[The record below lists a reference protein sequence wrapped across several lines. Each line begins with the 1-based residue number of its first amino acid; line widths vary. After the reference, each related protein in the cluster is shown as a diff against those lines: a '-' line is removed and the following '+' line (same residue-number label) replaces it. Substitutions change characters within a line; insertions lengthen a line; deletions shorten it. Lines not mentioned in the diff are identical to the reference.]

1 MKYLVVVL
9 LAGAVVWV
17 AGAEEKPAVASARK
31 AEDVVARVNGVAIKW
46 EELDRAC
53 TAYTRQFGGEG
64 AGALPESQLERLR
77 YDLLGEM
84 ITREV
89 LFQAAK
95 GAAPTNLEAQV
106 RAQLQQT
113 KAQAGGEEAF
123 AKALAEIG
131 GTPAEFE
138 ERIRESLLIQHNV
151 REYVEPRLSVSAEDV
166 KKFYETNRNRF
177 ATPEQ
182 VRASHILILVPP
194 EATPEIRTQKLA
206 QIKAALSLARSG
218 EKFEDLARK
227 FSEDPG
233 SAASGGDLRYFA
245 RGQMVKEFEE
255 AAFRLK
261 PGEISD
267 IVTTQYGYHIIK
279 VSDRRAA
286 GERTFDEVKDDIER
300 YLKNLKGQELA
311 QQYVKNLRE
320 KAQIE
325 ILLPKP
331 TTAGGLTPAGDA
343 DRPAVETAPVPA
355 PKP

>member
-1 MKYLVVVL
+1 MQHFAVVL
-9 LAGAVVWV
+9 LAAAL
-17 AGAEEKPAVASARK
+17 AGTVCAEDKPASPAAHK
-31 AEDVVARVNGVAIKW
+31 PDDVVARVGDSTIKW
-46 EELDRAC
+46 EDLDKAC
-53 TAYTRQFGGEG
+53 TAYTRQFSGSGRTF
-64 AGALPESQLERLR
+64 PESQMDRLR

-106 RAQLQQT
+106 KLQLEQT

-123 AKALAEIG
+123 AAALADIG

-138 ERIRESLLIQHNV
+138 KRIRETLLIQNSV
-151 REYVEPRLSVSAEDV
+151 RDYVEPRVKVTEDDA
-166 KKFYETNRNRF
+166 KKFYDTNRGKF

-194 EATPEIRTQKLA
+194 EATAEVRTQKLA
-206 QIKAALSLARSG
+206 QIKAAAALAKSG
-218 EKFEDLARK
+218 EKFEDLAKK

-233 SAASGGDLRYFA
+233 SAANGGDLRYFG

-255 AAFRLK
+255 AAFALK

-267 IVTTQYGYHIIK
+267 IVTTQYGYHILK
-279 VSDRRAA
+279 LTDRRPA
-286 GERTFDEVKDDIER
+286 GERNFAEVKDDIER
-300 YLKNLKGQELA
+300 YLKNLKGQEVA
-311 QQYVKNLRE
+311 QQYVKELRD
-320 KAQIE
+320 KAKIE
-325 ILLPKP
+325 ILIAKPQAPVPPPAAGKELP
-331 TTAGGLTPAGDA
+331 T
-343 DRPAVETAPVPA
+343 VETAPVPA